1 MSVAIP
7 RKSNDNR
14 RKRGASSVRLEHGA
28 LRRKGNR
35 KAKRTAMP
43 VMIAVKIRGV
53 RKVIVFAFLVWSGL
67 ASATTYYVSSSTG
80 NDANGGNK
88 PGAEKKDAA
97 MSFLQNALST
107 LDAVAAREIIEPEK
121 FKNGISMIVDG
132 TVACLNASTWCKK
145 PPAPSSQ
152 PSA

>member
-28 LRRKGNR
+28 LGRKGNR

-43 VMIAVKIRGV
+43 VMIAAKISGV

-80 NDANGGNK
+80 NDANSGSK
-88 PGAEKKDAA
+88 SGAEQKDAPMA
-97 MSFLQNALST
+97 ILLNQRST
-107 LDAVAAREIIEPEK
+107 
-121 FKNGISMIVDG
+121 
-132 TVACLNASTWCKK
+132 
-145 PPAPSSQ
+145 
-152 PSA
+152 

>member
-7 RKSNDNR
+7 SKSNNNR
-14 RKRGASSVRLEHGA
+14 KKRGVSSARLEHGA

-53 RKVIVFAFLVWSGL
+53 RRVIVFAFLVWSGL

-88 PGAEKKDAA
+88 PGAEEKGAA
-97 MSFLQNALST
+97 SSFLEKGLST
-107 LDAVAAREIIEPEK
+107 LDAGGAREKIWPDK
-121 FKNGISMIVDG
+121 
-132 TVACLNASTWCKK
+132 CK
-145 PPAPSSQ
+145 
-152 PSA
+152 

>member
-7 RKSNDNR
+7 SKSNNNR
-14 RKRGASSVRLEHGA
+14 KKRGVSSARLEHGA

-43 VMIAVKIRGV
+43 VMIAVKIRGG

-88 PGAEKKDAA
+88 TGTEKKEGAR
-97 MSFLQNALST
+97 SFLQNARST
-107 LDAVAAREIIEPEK
+107 LSAGAA
-121 FKNGISMIVDG
+121 
-132 TVACLNASTWCKK
+132 
-145 PPAPSSQ
+145 
-152 PSA
+152 